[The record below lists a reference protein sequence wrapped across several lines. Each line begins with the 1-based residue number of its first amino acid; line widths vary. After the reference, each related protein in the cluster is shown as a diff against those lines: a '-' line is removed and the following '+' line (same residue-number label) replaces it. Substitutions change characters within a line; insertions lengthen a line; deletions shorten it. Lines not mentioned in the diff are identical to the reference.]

1 MRVLIVLLFVDVL
14 FAITLAILFVGISK
28 KVDVKV
34 NEFSSKELNLKIP
47 ELNLKIPKRNY
58 IMDFVVAFFCGLIPV
73 FNIIACIS
81 LWFADN
87 EVINSLAYRTAIRYI
102 QEERQR
108 LKNLQEFIEK
118 TEREVNERNNKK

>member
-1 MRVLIVLLFVDVL
+1 MRVLIILLFVDVL
-14 FAITLAILFVGISK
+14 FAITLAILFIGISK

-34 NEFSSKELNLKIP
+34 NELSPK

-58 IMDFVVAFFCGLIPV
+58 ILDFVVAFFCGLVPV
-73 FNIIACIS
+73 LNIIACIS

-118 TEREVNERNNKK
+118 TEREVNERNSKK

>member
-1 MRVLIVLLFVDVL
+1 MRVLIILLFVDVL

-28 KVDVKV
+28 KVDAKV
-34 NEFSSKELNLKIP
+34 EELNPK

-58 IMDFVVAFFCGLIPV
+58 ILDFVVAFFCGLVPV
-73 FNIIACIS
+73 LNIIACIS
-81 LWFADN
+81 LWFANN

-118 TEREVNERNNKK
+118 TGREVNERNNKK

>member
-1 MRVLIVLLFVDVL
+1 MRVLIILLFVDVL

-34 NEFSSKELNLKIP
+34 NELSPK

-58 IMDFVVAFFCGLIPV
+58 ILDFVVAFFCGLVPV
-73 FNIIACIS
+73 LNIIACIS
-81 LWFADN
+81 LWLADN

>member
-1 MRVLIVLLFVDVL
+1 MRVLIILLFVDVL

-34 NEFSSKELNLKIP
+34 NELSSKELNLKIP
-47 ELNLKIPKRNY
+47 KSNY
-58 IMDFVVAFFCGLIPV
+58 ILDFVVAFFCGLIPV
-73 FNIIACIS
+73 LNIIACIS

-118 TEREVNERNNKK
+118 TEREVNERNNKE

>member
-1 MRVLIVLLFVDVL
+1 MRVLIILLFVDVL

-34 NEFSSKELNLKIP
+34 NELSHK

-58 IMDFVVAFFCGLIPV
+58 ILDFVVAFFCGLVPV
-73 FNIIACIS
+73 LNIIACIS

-87 EVINSLAYRTAIRYI
+87 EVINSLAYKTAIRYI

-108 LKNLQEFIEK
+108 LKNLQEFIKK
-118 TEREVNERNNKK
+118 TEREVNERKNKK

>member
-1 MRVLIVLLFVDVL
+1 MRVLIILLFVDVL
-14 FAITLAILFVGISK
+14 FAITLAILFIGISK

-34 NEFSSKELNLKIP
+34 NELSPK

-58 IMDFVVAFFCGLIPV
+58 ILDFVAAFFYGLVPV
-73 FNIIACIS
+73 LNIIACIS

-87 EVINSLAYRTAIRYI
+87 EVIDSLAYRTAIRYI

-118 TEREVNERNNKK
+118 TEREVNERKNKE

>member
-1 MRVLIVLLFVDVL
+1 MRVLIILLFVDIL

-34 NEFSSKELNLKIP
+34 NELSSK

-58 IMDFVVAFFCGLIPV
+58 ILDFVVAFFCGLVPV
-73 FNIIACIS
+73 LNIIACIS

-118 TEREVNERNNKK
+118 TEREVNERKNKK

>member
-1 MRVLIVLLFVDVL
+1 MRVLIILLFVDVL

-28 KVDVKV
+28 KVDAKV
-34 NEFSSKELNLKIP
+34 EELNPK

-58 IMDFVVAFFCGLIPV
+58 ILDFVVAFFCGLIPV
-73 FNIIACIS
+73 LNIIACIS

>member
-1 MRVLIVLLFVDVL
+1 MRVLIILLFVDVL

-34 NEFSSKELNLKIP
+34 NELSPKELNLKIP
-47 ELNLKIPKRNY
+47 KSNY
-58 IMDFVVAFFCGLIPV
+58 ILDFVVAFFCGLVPV
-73 FNIIACIS
+73 LNIIACIS

>member
-1 MRVLIVLLFVDVL
+1 MRVLIILLFVDVL

-34 NEFSSKELNLKIP
+34 NELSPK

-58 IMDFVVAFFCGLIPV
+58 ILVFVVAFFYGLIPV
-73 FNIIACIS
+73 LNIIACIS

-87 EVINSLAYRTAIRYI
+87 EDIDSVAYRTAIRYI

-118 TEREVNERNNKK
+118 TEREVNERKNKE

>member
-1 MRVLIVLLFVDVL
+1 MRVLIILLFVDVL

-34 NEFSSKELNLKIP
+34 NELNPK

-58 IMDFVVAFFCGLIPV
+58 ILDFVVAFFCGLIPIL
-73 FNIIACIS
+73 NIIACIS

-87 EVINSLAYRTAIRYI
+87 EVINSRAYRTAIRYI

-108 LKNLQEFIEK
+108 LKNLQEFIKK

>member
-1 MRVLIVLLFVDVL
+1 MRVLIILLFVDVL

-28 KVDVKV
+28 KVDAKV
-34 NEFSSKELNLKIP
+34 EELSPK

-58 IMDFVVAFFCGLIPV
+58 ILDFVVAFFCGLVPV
-73 FNIIACIS
+73 LNIIACIS

-108 LKNLQEFIEK
+108 LKNLQEFIKK
-118 TEREVNERNNKK
+118 TEREVNERKNKK

>member
-1 MRVLIVLLFVDVL
+1 MRVLIILLFVDVL

-28 KVDVKV
+28 KVDIKV
-34 NEFSSKELNLKIP
+34 NELSSKD
-47 ELNLKIPKRNY
+47 LNLKIPKRNY
-58 IMDFVVAFFCGLIPV
+58 ISAFVVAFFHGLIPV

-87 EVINSLAYRTAIRYI
+87 EAIDSLAYRTAIRYI

-108 LKNLQEFIEK
+108 LKNLQEFIKK

>member
-1 MRVLIVLLFVDVL
+1 MRVLIILLFVDVL
-14 FAITLAILFVGISK
+14 FAITLAILFIGISK
-28 KVDVKV
+28 KVDAKV
-34 NEFSSKELNLKIP
+34 EELNPK

-58 IMDFVVAFFCGLIPV
+58 ILDFVVAFFCGLVPV
-73 FNIIACIS
+73 LNIIACIS

-87 EVINSLAYRTAIRYI
+87 EVINSVAYRTAIRYI

-118 TEREVNERNNKK
+118 TEREVNERKNKK

>member
-1 MRVLIVLLFVDVL
+1 MRVLIILLFVDVL

-47 ELNLKIPKRNY
+47 KRNY
-58 IMDFVVAFFCGLIPV
+58 ILDFVVAFFCGLVPV
-73 FNIIACIS
+73 LNIIACIS

>member
-1 MRVLIVLLFVDVL
+1 MRVLIILLFVDVL

-34 NEFSSKELNLKIP
+34 NELSPK

-58 IMDFVVAFFCGLIPV
+58 ILDFVVAFFCGLVPV
-73 FNIIACIS
+73 LNIIACIS
-81 LWFADN
+81 LWFANN

-118 TEREVNERNNKK
+118 TGREVNERNNKK

>member
-1 MRVLIVLLFVDVL
+1 MRVLIILLFVDVL
-14 FAITLAILFVGISK
+14 FAITLAILFVGIFK
-28 KVDVKV
+28 KVDAKV
-34 NEFSSKELNLKIP
+34 EKLNPK

-58 IMDFVVAFFCGLIPV
+58 ILDFVVAFFCGLVPV
-73 FNIIACIS
+73 LNIIACIS

-108 LKNLQEFIEK
+108 LKNLQEFIKK
-118 TEREVNERNNKK
+118 TEREVNERKNKE

>member
-1 MRVLIVLLFVDVL
+1 MRVLIILLFVDVL
-14 FAITLAILFVGISK
+14 FAITLAILSVGISK

-34 NEFSSKELNLKIP
+34 NELSPKELNLKIP
-47 ELNLKIPKRNY
+47 KSNY
-58 IMDFVVAFFCGLIPV
+58 ILDFVVAFFCGLIPV
-73 FNIIACIS
+73 LNIIACIS
-81 LWFADN
+81 LWFTDN

-118 TEREVNERNNKK
+118 TEREVNEQKNKE

>member
-1 MRVLIVLLFVDVL
+1 MRVLIILLFVDVL

-34 NEFSSKELNLKIP
+34 NELSPK

-58 IMDFVVAFFCGLIPV
+58 ILDFVVTFFCGLVPV
-73 FNIIACIS
+73 LNIIACIS

>member
-1 MRVLIVLLFVDVL
+1 MKVLIILLFVDVL

-34 NEFSSKELNLKIP
+34 NELSSK

-58 IMDFVVAFFCGLIPV
+58 ILDFVVAFFCGLVPV
-73 FNIIACIS
+73 LNIIACIS

-118 TEREVNERNNKK
+118 TEREVNERKNKK

>member
-1 MRVLIVLLFVDVL
+1 MRVLIILLFVDVL

-34 NEFSSKELNLKIP
+34 NELSSK

-58 IMDFVVAFFCGLIPV
+58 ILDFVVAFFCGLVPV
-73 FNIIACIS
+73 LNIIACIS

>member
-1 MRVLIVLLFVDVL
+1 MKVLIILLFVDVL

-34 NEFSSKELNLKIP
+34 NELSSK

-58 IMDFVVAFFCGLIPV
+58 ILDFVVAFFCGLVPV
-73 FNIIACIS
+73 LNIIACIS

-87 EVINSLAYRTAIRYI
+87 EVINSLAYKTAIRYI

-108 LKNLQEFIEK
+108 LKNLQEFIKK
-118 TEREVNERNNKK
+118 TEREVNERKNKK

>member
-1 MRVLIVLLFVDVL
+1 MRVLIILLFVDVL

-28 KVDVKV
+28 KVDAKV
-34 NEFSSKELNLKIP
+34 EELNPK

-58 IMDFVVAFFCGLIPV
+58 ILDFVVAFFCGLVPV
-73 FNIIACIS
+73 LNIIACIS

>member
-1 MRVLIVLLFVDVL
+1 MRVLIILLFVDVL

-34 NEFSSKELNLKIP
+34 NELSSK

-58 IMDFVVAFFCGLIPV
+58 ILDFVVAFFCGLVPV
-73 FNIIACIS
+73 LNIIACIS
-81 LWFADN
+81 LWLADN

-108 LKNLQEFIEK
+108 LKNLQEFIKK
-118 TEREVNERNNKK
+118 TEREVNERKNKK

>member
-1 MRVLIVLLFVDVL
+1 MRVLIILLFVDVL

-34 NEFSSKELNLKIP
+34 NELSPKELNLKIP
-47 ELNLKIPKRNY
+47 KTNY
-58 IMDFVVAFFCGLIPV
+58 ILDFVVAFFCGLVPV
-73 FNIIACIS
+73 LNIIACIS

>member
-1 MRVLIVLLFVDVL
+1 MRVLIILLFVDVL

-28 KVDVKV
+28 KVDAKV
-34 NEFSSKELNLKIP
+34 EELNPK

-58 IMDFVVAFFCGLIPV
+58 ILDFVVAFFCGLIPV
-73 FNIIACIS
+73 LNIIACIS
-81 LWFADN
+81 LWFTDN
-87 EVINSLAYRTAIRYI
+87 EAINSLAYRTAIRYI

>member
-1 MRVLIVLLFVDVL
+1 MRALIILLFVDVL

-34 NEFSSKELNLKIP
+34 DELSSK

-58 IMDFVVAFFCGLIPV
+58 ILDFIVAFFCGLIPV
-73 FNIIACIS
+73 LNIIACIS

-87 EVINSLAYRTAIRYI
+87 EVIDSLAYRTAIRYI

-108 LKNLQEFIEK
+108 LKNLQEFIKK

>member
-1 MRVLIVLLFVDVL
+1 MRVLIILLFVDVL

-28 KVDVKV
+28 KVDVRV
-34 NEFSSKELNLKIP
+34 NELSPK

-58 IMDFVVAFFCGLIPV
+58 ILDFVVAFFCGLVPV
-73 FNIIACIS
+73 LNIIACIS

-118 TEREVNERNNKK
+118 TEREVNERKNKK

>member
-1 MRVLIVLLFVDVL
+1 MRVLIILLFVDVL

-34 NEFSSKELNLKIP
+34 NELSSK

-58 IMDFVVAFFCGLIPV
+58 ILDFVVAFFCGLVPV
-73 FNIIACIS
+73 LNIIACIS

-118 TEREVNERNNKK
+118 TEREVNERKNKE

>member
-1 MRVLIVLLFVDVL
+1 MRVLIILLFVDVL

-34 NEFSSKELNLKIP
+34 NELSSK

-58 IMDFVVAFFCGLIPV
+58 ILDFVVAFFCGLVPV
-73 FNIIACIS
+73 LNIIACIS

-87 EVINSLAYRTAIRYI
+87 EVINSVAYRTAIRYI

-118 TEREVNERNNKK
+118 IEREVNERKNKK

>member
-1 MRVLIVLLFVDVL
+1 MRVLIILLFVDIL

-34 NEFSSKELNLKIP
+34 NELSPK

-58 IMDFVVAFFCGLIPV
+58 ILDFVVAFFCGLVPV
-73 FNIIACIS
+73 LNIIACIS

-118 TEREVNERNNKK
+118 TEREVNERKNKK

>member
-1 MRVLIVLLFVDVL
+1 MRVLIILLFVD
-14 FAITLAILFVGISK
+14 ILFVGISK
-28 KVDVKV
+28 KVDAKV
-34 NEFSSKELNLKIP
+34 EELNPK

-58 IMDFVVAFFCGLIPV
+58 ILDFVVAFFCGLVPV
-73 FNIIACIS
+73 LNIIACIS

-118 TEREVNERNNKK
+118 TEREVNERKNKE

>member
-1 MRVLIVLLFVDVL
+1 MRVLIILLFVDVL

-34 NEFSSKELNLKIP
+34 NELSPK

-58 IMDFVVAFFCGLIPV
+58 ILDFVVAFFCGLVPV
-73 FNIIACIS
+73 LNIIACIS

-87 EVINSLAYRTAIRYI
+87 EVINSLAYRTAIRYM

-118 TEREVNERNNKK
+118 TEREVNERKNKE

>member
-1 MRVLIVLLFVDVL
+1 MRVLIILLFVDVL

-34 NEFSSKELNLKIP
+34 DKLSSK

-58 IMDFVVAFFCGLIPV
+58 ILDFVVAFFCGLVPV
-73 FNIIACIS
+73 LNIIACIS

-108 LKNLQEFIEK
+108 LKNLQEFIKK
-118 TEREVNERNNKK
+118 TEREVNERKNKK

>member
-1 MRVLIVLLFVDVL
+1 MRVLIILLFVDIL

-34 NEFSSKELNLKIP
+34 NELSPK

-58 IMDFVVAFFCGLIPV
+58 ILDFVVAFFCGLVPV
-73 FNIIACIS
+73 LNIIACIS

-108 LKNLQEFIEK
+108 LKNLQEFIKK
-118 TEREVNERNNKK
+118 TEREVNERKNKE

>member
-1 MRVLIVLLFVDVL
+1 MRVLIILLFVDVL
-14 FAITLAILFVGISK
+14 FAITLAILFIGIFK

-34 NEFSSKELNLKIP
+34 NELSFK

-58 IMDFVVAFFCGLIPV
+58 ILDFVVAFFCGLIPV
-73 FNIIACIS
+73 LNIIACIS
-81 LWFADN
+81 LWFTDN
-87 EVINSLAYRTAIRYI
+87 EAINSLAYRTAIRYI

>member
-1 MRVLIVLLFVDVL
+1 MRVLIILLFVDVL

-34 NEFSSKELNLKIP
+34 NELSPK

-58 IMDFVVAFFCGLIPV
+58 ILDFVVAFFCGLVPV
-73 FNIIACIS
+73 LNIIACIS

-108 LKNLQEFIEK
+108 LKNLQECIEK
-118 TEREVNERNNKK
+118 TEREVNERNSKK

>member
-1 MRVLIVLLFVDVL
+1 MRVLIILLFVDVL

-34 NEFSSKELNLKIP
+34 NELSPKELS
-47 ELNLKIPKRNY
+47 LKIPKSNY
-58 IMDFVVAFFCGLIPV
+58 ILDFVVAFFCGLIPV
-73 FNIIACIS
+73 LNIIACIS

-87 EVINSLAYRTAIRYI
+87 GVINSVAYRTAIRYI

-118 TEREVNERNNKK
+118 TEREVNERKNKK

>member
-1 MRVLIVLLFVDVL
+1 MRVLIILLFVDVL

-28 KVDVKV
+28 KVDAKV
-34 NEFSSKELNLKIP
+34 EELSPK

-58 IMDFVVAFFCGLIPV
+58 ILDFVVAFFCGLVPV
-73 FNIIACIS
+73 LNIIACIS